1 MVSSGAERRKVSP
14 EALARLGSP
23 RTVYIKEMLPSEV
36 ASIQGLPEALA
47 NTDAVI
53 KLYAVH
59 TLDGERVAILDDR
72 DAAFAAARQ
81 QEMEPVS
88 VH

>member
-1 MVSSGAERRKVSP
+1 MVSNDADGRSITP
-14 EALARLGSP
+14 EALASFGSP
-23 RTVYIKEMLPSEV
+23 RTVYIKEMLPEEV
-36 ASIQGLPEALA
+36 ASIEGLPEAITKA
-47 NTDAVI
+47 EGAI

>member
-1 MVSSGAERRKVSP
+1 MMSSDAEGRRLSP
-14 EALARLGSP
+14 EALAKLGSP
-23 RTVYIKEMLPSEV
+23 RTVYVKEMLPEEV

-47 NTDAVI
+47 KTEAVI

-72 DAAFAAARQ
+72 EAAFAAARQ

>member
-1 MVSSGAERRKVSP
+1 MVSNGAEGRKLTP
-14 EALARLGSP
+14 EALAGFDSP
-23 RTVYIKEMLPSEV
+23 RTVYIKEMLPAEV
-36 ASIQGLPEALA
+36 ASIEGLPEMLSKTEGA
-47 NTDAVI
+47 I

-72 DAAFAAARQ
+72 EAAFAAARQ

>member
-1 MVSSGAERRKVSP
+1 MSNSAERRKLSP
-14 EALARLGSP
+14 ELLAGFDSP
-23 RTVYIKEMLPSEV
+23 RTVYIKQMLPEEV
-36 ASIQGLPEALA
+36 ASIEGLPDALA
-47 NTDAVI
+47 KGEGAI

-59 TLDGERVAILDDR
+59 TLDGARVAILDDR

>member
-1 MVSSGAERRKVSP
+1 MVANPAQARKLTPAE
-14 EALARLGSP
+14 LASLGSP
-23 RTVYIKEMLPSEV
+23 RTVYIKEMLPEEV
-36 ASIQGLPEALA
+36 ASVEGLPEFLA
-47 NTDAVI
+47 RQPRAI

-59 TLDGERVAILDDR
+59 TLDGMRIAILEDR
-72 DAAFAAARQ
+72 EAAFAAARQ

>member
-1 MVSSGAERRKVSP
+1 MVSSGAERRKVSL

-23 RTVYIKEMLPSEV
+23 RTVYIKEMRPAEV

-47 NTDAVI
+47 KTDAVI

-72 DAAFAAARQ
+72 EAAFAAARQ

>member
-1 MVSSGAERRKVSP
+1 MVSDSAEGRKFA
-14 EALARLGSP
+14 EGALASFDSP
-23 RTVYIKEMLPSEV
+23 RTVYIKEMLPGEV

-47 NTDAVI
+47 KTEGVI

-72 DAAFAAARQ
+72 EAAFAAARQ

>member
-1 MVSSGAERRKVSP
+1 MVSNDADRRKFTQD
-14 EALARLGSP
+14 ALASFGSP
-23 RTVYIKEMLPSEV
+23 RTVYVKEMLPDEV
-36 ASIQGLPEALA
+36 ASIEGLHDVLA
-47 NTDAVI
+47 KTEGAI

-72 DAAFAAARQ
+72 EAAFAAARQ